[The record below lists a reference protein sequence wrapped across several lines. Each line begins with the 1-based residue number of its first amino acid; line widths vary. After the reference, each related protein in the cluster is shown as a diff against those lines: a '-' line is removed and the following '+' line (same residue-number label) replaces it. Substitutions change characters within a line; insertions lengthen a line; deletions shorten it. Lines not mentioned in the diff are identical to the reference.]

1 MLLKD
6 ACINKKNNLNF
17 IRLIAAILVV
27 YMHSFSISLGDEA
40 GDIIGRLTLGKEYAG
55 GLAVDIFFIIS
66 GFLICKSYDNSKSIV
81 QYAKARFLRIWPLLF
96 VVVMLLTFVMG
107 PLVTSYEVSHYFA
120 LTKYWL
126 YFLRNLYFVSAY
138 TQLPGVFMNHFQN
151 SVDGSLWTLAYEVIC
166 YIFVVISAPLWKRK
180 KFSIPVMAVL
190 CSAIFVF
197 HKYINAFSV
206 GPISAEFIRN
216 LSRFMTYFLVGML
229 FYLYRDVI
237 RLDKKLLATGILV
250 VVVGILFLDFTI
262 CFAIGGACIIFVIG
276 FSEKIN
282 TQWYEKIGDLS
293 YGIYLISFP
302 IQQLV
307 VYFLGRTGEKL
318 FLYMDPYINFVISL
332 VICLPVA
339 YLSWHFIEKPCLK
352 LKNKKFTWKNK
363 RVSAK

>member
-40 GDIIGRLTLGKEYAG
+40 GDVIGMLTMGKEYAG

-66 GFLICKSYDNSKSIV
+66 GFLICKSFDNSKSIV
-81 QYAKARFLRIWPLLF
+81 QYIKARFLRIWPLLF
-96 VVVMLLTFVMG
+96 VVVILLTFVMG
-107 PLVTSYEVSHYFA
+107 PLVTSYKVSHYFFSN
-120 LTKYWL
+120 LDKL
-126 YFLRNLYFVSAY
+126 CYFLRNIFFINTY
-138 TQLPGVFMNHFQN
+138 TQLPGVFMNHYQN
-151 SVDGSLWTLAYEVIC
+151 SVDGSLWTLMYEVIC
-166 YIFVVISAPLWKRK
+166 YIFVVIFAPIWNKKR
-180 KFSIPVMAVL
+180 FSISVL
-190 CSAIFVF
+190 ATVFSAIYLYHNYIHSFAIGFISDVF
-197 HKYINAFSV
+197 IHNMT
-206 GPISAEFIRN
+206 
-216 LSRFMTYFLVGML
+216 RFMTYFLVGML

-237 RLDKKLLATGILV
+237 RIDKKLLATGILV

-307 VYFLGRTGEKL
+307 VYFLGKERKDL
-318 FLYMDPYINFVISL
+318 ILQMNPYLNFVISI
-332 VICLPVA
+332 VVCLPVA
-339 YLSWHFIEKPCLK
+339 YLSWHFIEQPCLK
-352 LKNKKFTWKNK
+352 LKNKKLTRK
-363 RVSAK
+363 